1 MSQNSP
7 AIRSLDKPMAAALS
21 ADLPRRLGF
30 YEKALLNGLSKM
42 TRGCL
47 HLERPDGLHHTIG
60 TPGAEISCRIRVLR
74 ESFFHRCVLF
84 GDIGFG
90 EAYMDGDW
98 DTDDIT
104 RVISWFILNIEN
116 SPSMSGSKAGASVL
130 NLLRFVNR
138 VQHMLRPNSL
148 ETSRRNIQEHY
159 DLGNEFYRLWLD
171 STMTYSSAYFTSP
184 GLPLDAAQAAK
195 YGALCRR
202 LQLKAT
208 DHVLEIGSGWG
219 GFACHA
225 AKNYGCRVTTV
236 TISEEQ
242 FKFAKERFVREGVV
256 DRVEIRLQ
264 DYRLIEGSFDK
275 VVSIEMLE
283 AVGDAYVD
291 TYFAKCASVLKPD
304 GLLAFQVIIC
314 PDSRYESLRKGV
326 DWIQKHIFPGSLL
339 LSVARIN
346 QAVNRTSDLTLH
358 EFEDMGLHYAKTLDL
373 WHNKFNRVLDQV
385 RALGFDEQFIRKWN
399 YYLCYCEAAFAMH
412 NISVVQAVYTRPNN
426 PHLRAS
432 PLPP

>member
-1 MSQNSP
+1 MSQNP
-7 AIRSLDKPMAAALS
+7 QLARSLGRPISAALDAAA
-21 ADLPRRLGF
+21 PRRAGF
-30 YEKALLNGLSKM
+30 FEKALLDGLSNM
-42 TRGCL
+42 TLGCL
-47 HLERPDGLHHTIG
+47 HLERPDGSHHLIG
-60 TPGAEISCRIRVLR
+60 TPGAEISCRIRVNR
-74 ESFFHRCVLF
+74 DQFFQRCVLF

-90 EAYMDGDW
+90 EGYMDGDW

-104 RVISWFILNIEN
+104 QVISWFILNIEN
-116 SPSMSGSKAGASVL
+116 SPSMSGSKVKGSGL
-130 NLLRFVNR
+130 NLLRFANR
-138 VQHMLRPNSL
+138 LQHLLRPNSV
-148 ETSRRNIQEHY
+148 EISRRNIREHY

-171 STMTYSSAYFTSP
+171 STMTYSSAYFTEPSQS
-184 GLPLDAAQAAK
+184 LEAAQAAK
-195 YGALCRR
+195 YDALCRR

-225 AKNYGCRVTTV
+225 ATNYGCRVTTV

-242 FKFAKERFVREGVV
+242 FKFSKERFIREGVA

-264 DYRLIEGSFDK
+264 DYRLVEGRFDK
-275 VVSIEMLE
+275 IASIEMLE

-291 TYFAKCASVLKPD
+291 TYFAKCASLLKPD

-314 PDSRYESLRKGV
+314 PDSRYEALRKGV
-326 DWIQKHIFPGSLL
+326 DWIQKYIFPGSLL

-358 EFEDMGLHYAKTLDL
+358 GFEDMGLHYAKTLNL
-373 WHNKFNRVLDQV
+373 WHERFNQVSDQV
-385 RALGFDEQFIRKWN
+385 RGLGFDHRFIRKWN

-412 NISVVQAVYTRPNN
+412 NISVIQAVYTRPNN
-426 PHLRAS
+426 PQLRAS
-432 PLPP
+432 SPLQ